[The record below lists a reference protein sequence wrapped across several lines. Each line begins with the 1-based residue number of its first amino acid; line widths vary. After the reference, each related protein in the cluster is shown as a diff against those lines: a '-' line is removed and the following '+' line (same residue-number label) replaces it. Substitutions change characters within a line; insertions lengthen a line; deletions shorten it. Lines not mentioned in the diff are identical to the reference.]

1 MFVTEE
7 IDVHVGLS
15 AAQARLM
22 NLVSRGS
29 LSSASRDAYD
39 GGLEHLARVGP
50 LGEVP
55 GVSKLVKISF
65 VDPVYRQEA
74 MTLGLRWEA
83 TGVTG
88 GLFPVF
94 DGDLTLS
101 RIDAGSTRLTLV
113 GSYRPPLGGLGAGL
127 NKAVMGRVAQATIRA
142 LLRDV
147 ETALAD
153 PDATAHSPPATAT
166 GEHPRL
172 IAEPETPG
180 SCRW

>member
-7 IDVHVGLS
+7 IEVQIGLS

-22 NLVSRGS
+22 NLVTRGS
-29 LSSASRDAYD
+29 LSSASRDAYED
-39 GGLEHLARVGP
+39 GLEHLARVGP
-50 LGEVP
+50 LGEIP
-55 GVSKLVKISF
+55 GVSKLVRISF

-83 TGVTG
+83 IGVTG

-101 RIDAGSTRLTLV
+101 RIDDGSTRLTLV

-127 NKAVMGRVAQATIRA
+127 DKVIMGRVAEATIRA
-142 LLRDV
+142 LLRHV
-147 ETALAD
+147 ATALTDVD
-153 PDATAHSPPATAT
+153 PAAHSPPAGAS
-166 GEHPRL
+166 GEHHRL
-172 IAEPETPG
+172 VAEAETPW
-180 SCRW
+180 RL